1 MQYLILLCTPYVL
14 TNLPAYLL
22 LDRQELERRR
32 SSLGRMESLTARVSV
47 ASRVAGFSTPRPG
60 KLQHD
65 ITRRGNSHA
74 LHANTVDTANAAAGS
89 VAEPSQQT
97 LSFALLPG
105 WLCGF
110 SDAYA
115 AGYVAAGYATAA
127 AAPAPLSSVAPT
139 TTDERAEGHE
149 RLPKPSSADADR
161 RRSAGSF
168 NTVWC
173 SINGS
178 WGTADEAAVAT
189 AAVAEAAAA
198 EAAAATAAEE
208 AATAAAMAMAAVGAA
223 ATATAGAAAAA
234 TAMAAATA
242 AAAAAAAGVAAGVA
256 VSEYKV
262 NGRGASLVALASSAA
277 ALAAGDP
284 LRAADL
290 AIELSRVARVCPASS
305 AAASGVGTGTAAG
318 AGAAAAAAGASAAI
332 ASRHAIELW
341 LLPPDSLSDGSR
353 SSSTAKHGS
362 PSDLPFQAPIFRAG
376 CRDGIEVAV
385 WLGAGPRQVYRPQ
398 CCGQATP

>member
-1 MQYLILLCTPYVL
+1 
-14 TNLPAYLL
+14 
-22 LDRQELERRR
+22 
-32 SSLGRMESLTARVSV
+32 MESLTARVSV

-60 KLQHD
+60 KLQHV
-65 ITRRGNSHA
+65 RRGSVPPHA
-74 LHANTVDTANAAAGS
+74 DTADTANAAVGG
-89 VAEPSQQT
+89 VAEPPQQT

-127 AAPAPLSSVAPT
+127 AAPALLSSVAPT
-139 TTDERAEGHE
+139 TTDERAEGYG
-149 RLPKPSSADADR
+149 RSPKPSSDVADR
-161 RRSAGSF
+161 HRSAGSF

-198 EAAAATAAEE
+198 EAAAAAAAE
-208 AATAAAMAMAAVGAA
+208 AASTAAAMAMAAVGAA
-223 ATATAGAAAAA
+223 ATATAGAAAAT
-234 TAMAAATA
+234 TAMASATA

-262 NGRGASLVALASSAA
+262 NGRGASLVSLASSAA

-305 AAASGVGTGTAAG
+305 AAASGVGSGM
-318 AGAAAAAAGASAAI
+318 AAAGASAAI

-341 LLPPDSLSDGSR
+341 LLPPDSLPDGSR
-353 SSSTAKHGS
+353 SSATAQHGS
-362 PSDLPFQAPIFRAG
+362 PPDLPFQVPI
-376 CRDGIEVAV
+376 
-385 WLGAGPRQVYRPQ
+385 
-398 CCGQATP
+398 